1 MLWSLLETDIIT
13 GNEVPVV
20 SIGESLIY
28 ALVGFAI
35 TFLGVAILIFLV
47 WAVGKIIRGVTGK
60 LEEKKKAV
68 PIAVSPET
76 AGEEGTSEEVRVA
89 IIAAISAYYMSEN
102 SNCEFKVKRIKRL

>member
-28 ALVGFAI
+28 ALVGVAI

-60 LEEKKKAV
+60 LEEKK
-68 PIAVSPET
+68 
-76 AGEEGTSEEVRVA
+76 EGG
-89 IIAAISAYYMSEN
+89 AYRR
-102 SNCEFKVKRIKRL
+102 FA